1 MDCVFA
7 ALGGSMKPLWT
18 HVESR
23 NDRRNTKKVPQKAG
37 ETAFGPT
44 HMNGLNRGLED
55 ERNQL

>member
-44 HMNGLNRGLED
+44 HM
-55 ERNQL
+55 